1 MTYFL
6 EKTYELDDDGHL
18 VASRYCSTLIRP
30 CEWEYSKILDWHAGR
45 LSRKDDVLTLGGQVA
60 SFNDN
65 LSQDSRR
72 FDSIEEWLIWLE
84 LNKGIVPDFEETR
97 IQTRD
102 HLKEYTAKS
111 IDLHADKVLFDAM
124 ADTIELVKKLDFRC
138 RS

>member
-30 CEWEYSKILDWHAGR
+30 CEWEYSKVLDWHAGR
-45 LSRKDDVLTLGGQVA
+45 LPRKDDVLTLGGQVA

-72 FDSIEEWLIWLE
+72 FDSIEEWMIWLE

-111 IDLHADKVLFDAM
+111 IDLHTDKVLFDAM